1 LAFLTD
7 PFHDESVSFSPEPVF
22 LSRLFANLTDLVV
35 AEFDNRIALG
45 AVQVVVRGVTKIVLI
60 N

>member
-7 PFHDESVSFSPEPVF
+7 PFHDESVSFSPEPMF

-35 AEFDNRIALG
+35 AKFDNRIALG
-45 AVQVVVRGVTKIVLI
+45 AVQVVV
-60 N
+60 